1 MRFRRGAKGSTMSV
15 RIGKRTEGDVT
26 IISCEGNIA
35 LGATANE
42 FRGMLREVLMG
53 GAKKVVLDLGEVKY
67 VDSTGIGEMVGG
79 FNLAMELD
87 SSIKLARVPQ
97 KVQTVLDVTRLSTVF
112 ESLPSVEEAVTRF

>member
-1 MRFRRGAKGSTMSV
+1 MSV

>member
-1 MRFRRGAKGSTMSV
+1 MAMRIT
-15 RIGKRTEGDVT
+15 KRTEGVVT

-42 FRGMLREVLMG
+42 FRTVLREVLMA
-53 GAKKVVLDLGEVKY
+53 GAKKVLIDLGDVKY
-67 VDSTGIGEMVGG
+67 VDSTGIGEMVGA

-87 SSIKLARVPQ
+87 ASIKLARVPQ

-112 ESLPSVEEAVTRF
+112 ESLPTVEEALARF